1 MERLKEHKLINGYWK
16 VKIYDNDAVS
26 REVFEKEHAR
36 VIELETIV
44 NSMKNMLE
52 GVKI

>member
-1 MERLKEHKLINGYWK
+1 MERLKELKLKNGYWK

-26 REVFEKEHAR
+26 REIFEKEHAR

-52 GVKI
+52 GVKL

>member
-1 MERLKEHKLINGYWK
+1 MERLKGLKLKSGYWK
-16 VKIYDNDAVS
+16 IKVYDNDAVS
-26 REVFEKEHAR
+26 REIFEKEHAR

-52 GVKI
+52 GVKL